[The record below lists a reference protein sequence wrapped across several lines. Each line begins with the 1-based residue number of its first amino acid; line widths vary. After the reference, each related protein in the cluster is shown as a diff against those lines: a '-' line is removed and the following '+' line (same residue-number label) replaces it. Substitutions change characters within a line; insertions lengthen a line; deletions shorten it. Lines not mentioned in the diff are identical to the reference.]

1 MAETNWSREN
11 KRRINDWILEKWRS
25 QPRCPFC
32 QEDHWEI
39 GEELISSIP
48 FEGGVFKFARG
59 AYPVL
64 TILCTNC
71 GYVAN
76 FSAVKVGLIKGE
88 ESNAD

>member
-1 MAETNWSREN
+1 MPSQRELRLGGYGN
-11 KRRINDWILEKWRS
+11 EGLITLKVCY
-25 QPRCPFC
+25 Q
-32 QEDHWEI
+32 I

-48 FEGGVFKFARG
+48 FGGGVFKFARG